1 MRRLLSV
8 TFFSG
13 LLTLLRM
20 GSGFIVAKVIAVYA
34 GPSGLAMLGQL
45 QSIASSLA
53 GIVNAPVSSGIVRYT
68 AEYNEHDKQE
78 CTNWWRA
85 GFRWVAIITAFLV
98 PLICLLSFPISTFLF
113 DNNQYYFFLVIM
125 AVLLPFTAIGT
136 LLNSIIN
143 GQKRFKKYIGI
154 GMFSVV
160 VTTSLMITCILLGHM
175 RGALFAVSIQNGL
188 IGLIIVACCFK
199 EKWFTRGNFLG
210 TIERKHMKGIFNYML
225 MAVTTAITLPV
236 ALILVRNILIK
247 YVGWDAAGQWQA
259 VWKISETYLAVITIA
274 LGTYYLPKLSA
285 IKNTQLLKKEVITTL
300 KIILPLCVFLAVM
313 VFLLRDL
320 IIHIL
325 FTRQFYE
332 ARELFLIQLC
342 GDVIKI
348 ASWLISYPM
357 LARGDIKWYI
367 SSEILFCLF
376 FIASSLLFVPYF
388 GVDGANYAY
397 LASYVFYLIFMCFYL
412 RAITNEKIK
421 HES

>member
-1 MRRLLSV
+1 MKRLLSV

-68 AEYNEHDKQE
+68 AEYNEQDRNE
-78 CTNWWRA
+78 CANWWRA
-85 GFRWVAIITAFLV
+85 GLRWVVIITAFLI
-98 PLICLLSFPISTFLF
+98 PLICMLSLSISNFIF
-113 DNNQYYFFLVIM
+113 NNDQYYFYLIIM
-125 AVLLPFTAIGT
+125 ALLLPFTATGT
-136 LLNSIIN
+136 LLNSIVN

-160 VTTSLMITCILLGHM
+160 ITTALMLTCILMGHLH
-175 RGALFAVSIQNGL
+175 GALFAVSIQNGL
-188 IGLIIVACCFK
+188 IGLIIVFCCFRERWFAK
-199 EKWFTRGNFLG
+199 ENFLG
-210 TIERKHMKGIFNYML
+210 TIDRKHMKGIFNYML
-225 MAVTTAITLPV
+225 MAITTAITLPV

-285 IKNTQLLKKEVITTL
+285 IKDTLALKREVLTTL
-300 KIILPLCVFLAVM
+300 KIILPLCVFLAVL
-313 VFLLRDL
+313 VFLLRDF
-320 IIHIL
+320 IIHVL
-325 FTRQFYE
+325 FTIQFYQ
-332 ARELFLIQLC
+332 ARDLFLVQLC

-376 FIASSLLFVPYF
+376 FVVSSLLFIPSF
-388 GVDGANYAY
+388 GVNGANYAY

-412 RAITNEKIK
+412 RAISNEKIK
-421 HES
+421 NES

>member
-175 RGALFAVSIQNGL
+175 RGALFAVS
-188 IGLIIVACCFK
+188 
-199 EKWFTRGNFLG
+199 
-210 TIERKHMKGIFNYML
+210 
-225 MAVTTAITLPV
+225 
-236 ALILVRNILIK
+236 
-247 YVGWDAAGQWQA
+247 
-259 VWKISETYLAVITIA
+259 
-274 LGTYYLPKLSA
+274 
-285 IKNTQLLKKEVITTL
+285 
-300 KIILPLCVFLAVM
+300 
-313 VFLLRDL
+313 
-320 IIHIL
+320 
-325 FTRQFYE
+325 
-332 ARELFLIQLC
+332 
-342 GDVIKI
+342 
-348 ASWLISYPM
+348 
-357 LARGDIKWYI
+357 
-367 SSEILFCLF
+367 
-376 FIASSLLFVPYF
+376 
-388 GVDGANYAY
+388 
-397 LASYVFYLIFMCFYL
+397 
-412 RAITNEKIK
+412 
-421 HES
+421 